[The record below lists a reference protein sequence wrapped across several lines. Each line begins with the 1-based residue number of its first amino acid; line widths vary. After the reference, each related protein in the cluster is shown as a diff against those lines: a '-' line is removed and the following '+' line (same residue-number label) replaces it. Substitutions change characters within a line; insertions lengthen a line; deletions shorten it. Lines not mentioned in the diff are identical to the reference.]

1 MIEEILKGQKRP
13 KRRGRPKRETP
24 LTREERNA
32 RSNEWKKNNNIKN
45 VSLKGHLLDMIHAQ
59 QERFSEELGI
69 KLTLQQTIEL
79 VFNRLSGEAA
89 KVAVSHQEIIA
100 RLVEMSADFG
110 AYPEGAALQ
119 NAVDRLA
126 RDLKN
131 NEKNLYKSVD
141 IDTER

>member
-1 MIEEILKGQKRP
+1 MTTEEI
-13 KRRGRPKRETP
+13 
-24 LTREERNA
+24 
-32 RSNEWKKNNNIKN
+32 
-45 VSLKGHLLDMIHAQ
+45 
-59 QERFSEELGI
+59 
-69 KLTLQQTIEL
+69 IE
-79 VFNRLSGEAA
+79 
-89 KVAVSHQEIIA
+89 
-100 RLVEMSADFG
+100 RLVKMSADFD

>member
-13 KRRGRPKRETP
+13 KKRGRPRRETP
-24 LTREERNA
+24 LTREEINA

-45 VSLKGHLLDMIHAQ
+45 VSLRGHLLEMIHAQ

-79 VFNRLSGEAA
+79 VFKRRSGEAA
-89 KVAVSHQEIIA
+89 KVAVSHKEIIA
-100 RLVEMSADFG
+100 RLVKMSAEFG
-110 AYPEGAALQ
+110 EYPEGAALQ
-119 NAVDRLA
+119 MDVDRLA

>member
-1 MIEEILKGQKRP
+1 MTTEEI
-13 KRRGRPKRETP
+13 
-24 LTREERNA
+24 
-32 RSNEWKKNNNIKN
+32 
-45 VSLKGHLLDMIHAQ
+45 
-59 QERFSEELGI
+59 
-69 KLTLQQTIEL
+69 IE
-79 VFNRLSGEAA
+79 
-89 KVAVSHQEIIA
+89 
-100 RLVEMSADFG
+100 RLVKMSADFG